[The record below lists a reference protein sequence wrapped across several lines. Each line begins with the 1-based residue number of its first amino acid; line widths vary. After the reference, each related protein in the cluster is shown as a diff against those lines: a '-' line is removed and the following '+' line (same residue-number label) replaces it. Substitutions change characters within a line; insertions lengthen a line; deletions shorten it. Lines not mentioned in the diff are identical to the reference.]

1 VQNIN
6 DQIAGALA
14 RVREQKPLLHHITNY
29 VVMNDTAN
37 VTLHIGALPVMAHA
51 AEEVEEMVGFAGAL
65 VLNPGTLSS
74 EWVASMFLAGYRASA
89 RGLPIVLD
97 PVGAGATAYRT
108 QTFLRM
114 LRDLKVTILRG
125 NAGEIGA
132 LSGAGGEVKGVES
145 VGELEDRAGV
155 TRRLASAGKL
165 VVAMSGKRDYVSD
178 GERVLGVD
186 NGDKWLT
193 TLTGTGCMSTTMI
206 GAFAAVEK
214 DAIIAAA
221 GGYAAFG
228 LAAELAAPQAHG
240 PATFKVAFFD
250 ALYHLSPEQLAK
262 GARIVDLAAGQS

>member
-1 VQNIN
+1 MLNIN
-6 DQIAGALA
+6 DQIADALA

-51 AEEVEEMVGFAGAL
+51 AEEVEEMVGYAGAL

-74 EWVASMFLAGYRASA
+74 EWIASMFLAGHRAGA
-89 RGLPIVLD
+89 RGVPIVLD
-97 PVGAGATAYRT
+97 PVGAGATAFRT

-114 LRDLKVTILRG
+114 LRDLKVTVLRG
-125 NAGEIGA
+125 NSGEIGA

-145 VGELEDRAGV
+145 VGDLEDRAGV
-155 TRRLASAGKL
+155 TRRLAQSAKL

-178 GERVLGVD
+178 GKRILGVD

-193 TLTGTGCMSTTMI
+193 TLTGTGCMATTMI

-214 DAIIAAA
+214 DPLVAAV

-228 LAAELAAPQAHG
+228 VAAELASPQAHG

-262 GARIVDLAAGQS
+262 GARIVDLSAGQA